1 MKRLDVLLC
10 KCNVP
15 IWSYLLPL
23 RVPQNSFRFT
33 AQSSFKKIICNYSKK
48 PGHFA
53 SNCYKLQK
61 RNQSQ
66 APFQQAI
73 IAALSGSS
81 TPEPFTENPSQFSAL
96 TVANVE
102 ALIHQV
108 LSRSSKALTVTSGKH
123 SWFIDSA
130 CCNHM
135 TPDLTFI
142 SQKTSSSPNPVN
154 YTAEGSQLPVSHT
167 SSISSPHLTVNNKYL
182 VPKLSLNLLSVGQL
196 CELGL
201 ELKFSNKGVDVQD
214 SQTGQLI
221 GIGRKIGRHFEPL
234 FLRTPTHLS
243 ATVTAFTAYSSLW
256 HYPLGHA
263 SLPRVQLLASQGYL
277 GSADSKYF
285 DCVSCQLGKQIHL
298 SFTKTV
304 SLSSTPFD
312 FVHCDIWGPAPIP
325 IEGGSCYF
333 VVFIDGYSCY
343 TWIYLLQH
351 RFELTQVYQNFH
363 KMVQTQFSRTI
374 KIFCSDNA
382 MEFNEKSFLNFL
394 KLHGT
399 ISHRFCPY
407 TSQQNGHAECKH
419 RHILDTVRAL
429 LISTSLPDLFWGEAT
444 LTACNAREI
453 QALKKPLR
461 LLRKQYPHV
470 FISKP
475 KVVLKI

>member
-10 KCNVP
+10 KCNLP

-73 IAALSGSS
+73 TTASSSSS
-81 TPEPFTENPSQFSAL
+81 TPESFTENPSQFFAL

-108 LSRSSKALTVTSGKH
+108 LSRSSKALTVTLGKH
-123 SWFIDSA
+123 SWFIESA

-135 TPDLTFI
+135 TPYLTFI
-142 SQKTSSSPNPVN
+142 SQKTSSSPNPVI

-167 SSISSPHLTVNNKYL
+167 GSISSPHLTVNNKYL

-234 FLRTPTHLS
+234 FLPN
-243 ATVTAFTAYSSLW
+243 
-256 HYPLGHA
+256 
-263 SLPRVQLLASQGYL
+263 
-277 GSADSKYF
+277 
-285 DCVSCQLGKQIHL
+285 
-298 SFTKTV
+298 
-304 SLSSTPFD
+304 
-312 FVHCDIWGPAPIP
+312 PIF
-325 IEGGSCYF
+325 SY
-333 VVFIDGYSCY
+333 
-343 TWIYLLQH
+343 H
-351 RFELTQVYQNFH
+351 QNF
-363 KMVQTQFSRTI
+363 
-374 KIFCSDNA
+374 
-382 MEFNEKSFLNFL
+382 SF
-394 KLHGT
+394 
-399 ISHRFCPY
+399 R
-407 TSQQNGHAECKH
+407 
-419 RHILDTVRAL
+419 
-429 LISTSLPDLFWGEAT
+429 
-444 LTACNAREI
+444 
-453 QALKKPLR
+453 
-461 LLRKQYPHV
+461 
-470 FISKP
+470 
-475 KVVLKI
+475 